1 MFDFKISLN
10 DLLKL
15 TPSVWVMLMAV
26 SSAIMT
32 GCLFFST
39 SGLYA
44 SSDALINSPTFQAIA
59 ISFMLTL
66 LNSIIMCD
74 FKQRAEHSTL
84 RKALLWGG
92 VITTIVFGALVL
104 LIVIGD
110 VIPKECSFLCGLFL
124 EGLVLL
130 SLWYLT
136 KGNNKAN
143 RCYKWRKVHL
153 LLLLMNVISCF
164 FVLQIV
170 FGIFPLIECGM
181 CPERI
186 ALINT
191 FVVDLSLG
199 IIVSTLF
206 YYLLV
211 YLPEKGRLKRVRML
225 SQGKLDQLAMVMQVV
240 VAYFCDKYEL
250 NTEKDDLTDADFSR
264 LPQFTTFSQEPIEY
278 WFRQGAGPT
287 TLVNDS
293 TELGLLYNYLNI
305 AREFSNGLYA
315 SNIFSMDDIN
325 LQELVIKIKNCSL
338 MVSTENLYL
347 NKQLPISLP
356 HLRKGVLDFYQLY
369 LQLSEYAAVKGI
381 TIKGDISEG
390 SVPIVYT

>member
-1 MFDFKISLN
+1 MYRFWELHSTISEINRKDFIFIVKISAN
-10 DLLKL
+10 
-15 TPSVWVMLMAV
+15 
-26 SSAIMT
+26 
-32 GCLFFST
+32 
-39 SGLYA
+39 LYC
-44 SSDALINSPTFQAIA
+44 DFRRTVINSKCICELSGFITFTQ
-59 ISFMLTL
+59 
-66 LNSIIMCD
+66 
-74 FKQRAEHSTL
+74 
-84 RKALLWGG
+84 
-92 VITTIVFGALVL
+92 
-104 LIVIGD
+104 
-110 VIPKECSFLCGLFL
+110 
-124 EGLVLL
+124 
-130 SLWYLT
+130 
-136 KGNNKAN
+136 
-143 RCYKWRKVHL
+143 
-153 LLLLMNVISCF
+153 
-164 FVLQIV
+164 
-170 FGIFPLIECGM
+170 
-181 CPERI
+181 
-186 ALINT
+186 
-191 FVVDLSLG
+191 
-199 IIVSTLF
+199 
-206 YYLLV
+206 
-211 YLPEKGRLKRVRML
+211 
-225 SQGKLDQLAMVMQVV
+225 
-240 VAYFCDKYEL
+240 
-250 NTEKDDLTDADFSR
+250 KDDLTDADFSR